1 MKELT
6 LKELFTLLT
15 SIARSGGTD
24 DITPYPPLSQ
34 NRCNIRDMYYRM
46 KQDGSFKG
54 TWNEFQHKMKDRS
67 KK

>member
-1 MKELT
+1 MT
-6 LKELFTLLT
+6 FKELFNLLT
-15 SIARSGGTD
+15 SIANSGGKDGT
-24 DITPYPPLSQ
+24 TPYPPLSQ
-34 NRCNIRDMYYRM
+34 KRHDIRDMYYKM